1 MFENIC
7 VYISIPARLPVRW
20 LKQRRS
26 GHWSIHTV
34 RTQIPYA
41 VLAFKL
47 VFAYTVWFRVLMAM
61 SVPSGA
67 PAPEEA
73 AAALQHIVLADE
85 CDNVISQFVHVP
97 SLREAIRLR
106 DQLQRELNVLK
117 STETEFKASA
127 RVGKALNA
135 AKEVIAMHPLSERD
149 YLLLAESHATLMQ
162 KVAAACKKLL
172 LDDDYDA
179 LDTLASKLEE
189 LKALDVSDLPQSWAN
204 DPVPPP
210 APSAPTIATAGDDK
224 RVNDA
229 AHAVPAPGSTAAF
242 LVSADEPTSSNVPA
256 LLPQT
261 GSEDSLPTFA
271 FPGSAAALEAEEEW
285 SNDPAYASPAPDSS
299 SGTAAASP
307 LADMR
312 EEECANDPVHVSPAP
327 AAAQGTVSPA
337 STAVPTGGA
346 AEEREQWANDPV
358 CVAPPPNISHGAA
371 VALPHATTAL
381 APTAQTGEEEWA
393 NDPIYVPP
401 AAGTSQGTAAASPYA
416 SVALST
422 AGEDGEE
429 EWTNDPVYISPAPV
443 TTQRSAAPAASGVD
457 DEEGANDPV
466 YVASGRGT
474 SQHGHSDAQ
483 LQRMKE
489 ETVGE
494 SSKNLTE
501 GMQRAAY
508 EQLRQAEEAQAQRL
522 QQVLDSNREAAVADL
537 EAAMEALRVQQSQ
550 AQRAGGAAADVTEQ
564 LQQLQASLN
573 AIRAAEDANSYGLHE
588 VPLLVVVV
596 PVAHKGTLKDVV
608 RRSLYEVYRLHFC
621 CPACGTRA
629 ASGPNQH
636 GYKLRSATG
645 GAKQAFKLL
654 KVTLFALQVAS
665 LSTPLPLPHL
675 AELTQWLSI
684 EETEAVS
691 FATCCLRRKLKG
703 NIIATI
709 ADARAALEKELAS
722 NHKAPS
728 VTREHVSSVKTL
740 LLKAGE
746 SIPPKHSG
754 LAPVVCAGTRECA
767 WVCAACSDT
776 YRERGNACLAVSITL
791 D

>member
-1 MFENIC
+1 
-7 VYISIPARLPVRW
+7 
-20 LKQRRS
+20 
-26 GHWSIHTV
+26 
-34 RTQIPYA
+34 
-41 VLAFKL
+41 
-47 VFAYTVWFRVLMAM
+47 MAM

-73 AAALQHIVLADE
+73 AAAPQHIVLADE
-85 CDNVISQFVHVP
+85 CDKVISQFEHVP

-135 AKEVIAMHPLSERD
+135 AKEVITMHPLSERD
-149 YLLLAESHATLMQ
+149 YLLLAESHATLGQ

-189 LKALDVSDLPQSWAN
+189 LKALDVSGLPQSWAN

-210 APSAPTIATAGDDK
+210 APSAPTTATSGDDK
-224 RVNDA
+224 KVNDA

-242 LVSADEPTSSNVPA
+242 LVSVDEPTSSNVPA

-271 FPGSAAALEAEEEW
+271 LPGSAAALEGEEERT
-285 SNDPAYASPAPDSS
+285 NDPAYASPAPGAYQQDV
-299 SGTAAASP
+299 AAASP

-312 EEECANDPVHVSPAP
+312 EEECADDPVHVSPAP

-337 STAVPTGGA
+337 STAVPTGVA
-346 AEEREQWANDPV
+346 AEQREQWANDPV
-358 CVAPPPNISHGAA
+358 YVAPPPGTSHAAAAASPHVSAISLSAE
-371 VALPHATTAL
+371 V
-381 APTAQTGEEEWA
+381 GEEEWA
-393 NDPIYVPP
+393 NDPIYVSP

-429 EWTNDPVYISPAPV
+429 EWTNDPVYISPAPG
-443 TTQRSAAPAASGVD
+443 TTKQGAVPAACTVISVTARVQ

-466 YVASGRGT
+466 YVASGCGT

-501 GMQRAAY
+501 GMQRAAC
-508 EQLRQAEEAQAQRL
+508 EQLRQAEEVQVQRL
-522 QQVLDSNREAAVADL
+522 QQLLDRNREAAVADL

-550 AQRAGGAAADVTEQ
+550 AQRARGAAADVTEQ
-564 LQQLQASLN
+564 LQQLQASVD
-573 AIRAAEDANSYGLHE
+573 AIRAAQNADSSGLHE
-588 VPLLVVVV
+588 VPLLVDVV
-596 PVAHKGTLKDVV
+596 PVDQKGTWRDAV
-608 RRSLYEVYRLHFC
+608 RRSLFEVHRLRFY
-621 CPACGTRA
+621 CPACGARA
-629 ASGPNQH
+629 ASGP
-636 GYKLRSATG
+636 KLRGYELPCPKG
-645 GAKQAFKLL
+645 GVQQPFKLL

-665 LSTPLPLPHL
+665 LVIPLPLPRL
-675 AELTQWLSI
+675 AELKQQLPI
-684 EETEAVS
+684 AETEAVT
-691 FATCCLRRKLKG
+691 FAAYCLRRKLKG
-703 NIIATI
+703 DAIATI
-709 ADARAALEKELAS
+709 AEARVALEKELRS
-722 NHKAPS
+722 TDRKELS
-728 VTREHVSSVKTL
+728 VTREHVSSVKAL
-740 LLKAGE
+740 LLKAGD
-746 SIPPKHSG
+746 SIPPKDTG
-754 LAPVVCAGTRECA
+754 LAPVVCAVTRECA
-767 WVCAACSDT
+767 WVCAGCSDT